1 MQGKFELLDIAKK
14 GKAKLHG
21 NSLQVKGFSID
32 SRTLQHGEIY
42 IALKGKNFDG
52 KDFMDEAITKGAQ
65 AVVADNYFDS
75 KVPLL
80 VVKDTEDFL
89 KDLALAN
96 RLEFKGP
103 VIGVTGSN
111 GKTSSKEII
120 ASLLPSGMTYHK
132 TIGNKNNQ
140 IGLPLSLA
148 DLDNTYD
155 CSILELGTS
164 SPGEIS
170 LLASIAKPDIAL
182 ITNVSKSH
190 LSGLGSIDLIAEEK
204 GCIGTF
210 ESNEGVLI
218 LNKDS
223 RYFDYWKDTTN
234 AKKVIS
240 FGIKKGSDF
249 QVTSI
254 AVDFSRNCT
263 SFVLINQD
271 KETECSIPGVG
282 LHNPLNAAGALA
294 VCFTMG
300 LDMNKFVGNLKKVD
314 LPQRRLSLHNLSKGS
329 VLIDDSYNANPE
341 SVKNSIDTLSAS
353 NYQNKVIVLGE
364 MLELGKDADKLH
376 KEVSEYAKTRV
387 DSFICLGE
395 IWEEGVHHF
404 GEDGI
409 LFLSKEELIDHVSS
423 IIETDTVILVKGSRS
438 TRMDIVSDKLKDF

>member
-1 MQGKFELLDIAKK
+1 MQGKLELLDIAKK

-21 NSLQVKGFSID
+21 NSLQVNGFSID

-52 KDFMDEAITKGAQ
+52 KDFVDEAITKGAQ

-263 SFVLINQD
+263 SFVLFKQKYPKPI
-271 KETECSIPGVG
+271 KKGEPGYF
-282 LHNPLNAAGALA
+282 P
-294 VCFTMG
+294 
-300 LDMNKFVGNLKKVD
+300 
-314 LPQRRLSLHNLSKGS
+314 LSLGGGIFSNS
-329 VLIDDSYNANPE
+329 SYFR
-341 SVKNSIDTLSAS
+341 SAELFD
-353 NYQNKVIVLGE
+353 KVGR
-364 MLELGKDADKLH
+364 A
-376 KEVSEYAKTRV
+376 SP
-387 DSFICLGE
+387 
-395 IWEEGVHHF
+395 W
-404 GEDGI
+404 
-409 LFLSKEELIDHVSS
+409 
-423 IIETDTVILVKGSRS
+423 
-438 TRMDIVSDKLKDF
+438 